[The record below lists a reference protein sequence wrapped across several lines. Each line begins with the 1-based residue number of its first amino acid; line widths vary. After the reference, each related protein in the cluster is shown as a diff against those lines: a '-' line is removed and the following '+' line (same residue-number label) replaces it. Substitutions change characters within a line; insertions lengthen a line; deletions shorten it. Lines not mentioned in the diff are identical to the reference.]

1 MAKFVTPE
9 MPGIAEILEI
19 VDETADTKTF
29 TVRFVDKKLQKK
41 FSFLPGRFMM
51 VSVFGHGEIPISIT
65 SSPYKTDSI
74 RFTVVNVGNVTN
86 AMHRLKKGELI
97 GLRGPFGNGFPM
109 QRFRKKNIVFVTGGC
124 GLAPL
129 RSAIYAVQAKP
140 KEYGKKFLFF
150 GCRSP
155 ANFLFK
161 KDQEQWENDG
171 FTVLTT
177 VDKCDSGWAGNV
189 GLVTELFKKAEL
201 PAENTV
207 VLVCGPPNLIKFAII
222 ELRRMGFKEDA
233 IFASLERVMQCG
245 VGYCSHC
252 NVGNKYTC
260 IHGPVF
266 SASELD
272 RLPVEED

>member
-9 MPGIAEILEI
+9 MPGLAEILEI
-19 VDETADTKTF
+19 VGETPDTKTF
-29 TVRFVDKKLQKK
+29 TARFVDKKLQKK
-41 FSFLPGRFMM
+41 FSFMPGRFMM

-65 SSPYKTDSI
+65 SSPYKTDTI

-86 AMHRLKKGELI
+86 AMHNLKKGDLI

-155 ANFLFK
+155 ANILFK
-161 KDQEQWENDG
+161 KDQEQWEKDG
-171 FTVLTT
+171 FNVLTT

-189 GLVTELFKKAEL
+189 GLVTALFKKVEL
-201 PAENTV
+201 PTENTV
-207 VLVCGPPNLIKFAII
+207 VLVCGPPIMIKFAII
-222 ELRRMGFKEDA
+222 ELRKMGFSEEM
-233 IFASLERVMQCG
+233 IFASLERMMQCG
-245 VGYCSHC
+245 IGYCSHC
-252 NVGNKYTC
+252 NAGNKYTC

-266 SASELD
+266 SASELG
-272 RLPVEED
+272 RLPLEED